1 MTLIGPKEPAAAV
14 VVFDV
19 DDTLYPESQF
29 VRGGLVAAG
38 AVLDARLPAPIGA
51 ADVFLEVLDRTGP
64 WRVFDA
70 ALADLGIERDPALVA
85 ALVRAFRD
93 HPPRLAPHAGVPG
106 MLDELRADGVRVG
119 AVTDGYADVQR
130 RKWAALGLDARFDA
144 VVFTGDLGGVAY
156 PKPRIEPFLAVARLL
171 GVANAP
177 VLMVGDNPAK
187 DFPPARALGWD
198 TLRVCHP
205 GGYHSSDPD
214 DDPRRPSV
222 SSVAGMAEAVRRWVA
237 ARAGQI
243 VPGESVR

>member
-1 MTLIGPKEPAAAV
+1 MTPDRVKRPIA

-38 AVLDARLPAPIGA
+38 AVLDARLPRPIGA
-51 ADVFLEVLDRTGP
+51 PDVFLAVLERTGP
-64 WRVFDA
+64 WHVFDA
-70 ALADLGIERDPALVA
+70 ALAELGVDRDPALVA

-93 HPPRLAPHAGVPG
+93 HPPRLAPHDGVPG
-106 MLDELRADGVRVG
+106 LLDDLRATGVRIG

-144 VVFTGDLGGVAY
+144 VVFTGDVGGVAY
-156 PKPRIEPFLAVARLL
+156 PKPRFEPFQEVARLL
-171 GVANAP
+171 GVADHP

-198 TLRVCHP
+198 TLRVRHP
-205 GGYHSSDPD
+205 GGYQADDPD
-214 DDPRRPSV
+214 DDPGRVSV
-222 SSVAGMAEAVRRWVA
+222 SSVAAMAAAVRGWVA
-237 ARAGQI
+237 AFSG
-243 VPGESVR
+243 